1 MGDIKKDSSEDE
13 KKQVTERLAE
23 VIERSRVM
31 ANLEILLDRRK
42 LIWNNF
48 LAGLAKGVGFGV
60 GLTVLAAVAIYFLV
74 ILLKSIVALNIP
86 VIGNYIADLVQLV
99 QEQIQGQR

>member
-1 MGDIKKDSSEDE
+1 
-13 KKQVTERLAE
+13 
-23 VIERSRVM
+23 M

-60 GLTVLAAVAIYFLV
+60 GLTVLAAVVIYFLV
-74 ILLKSIVALNIP
+74 IVLKSIVALNIP

-99 QEQIQGQR
+99 QDQIQNQR

>member
-1 MGDIKKDSSEDE
+1 MGDIRKNPSEDD

-60 GLTVLAAVAIYFLV
+60 GLTVLAAVVIYFLV
-74 ILLKSIVALNIP
+74 IGLKSIVALNIP

-99 QEQIQGQR
+99 QDQIQNQR